1 MSARIV
7 KPVMVVLQASIVL
20 TVVGWIL
27 NVPGQLQISLFTE
40 QMLAAVLGL
49 SLALTFLSFPLSM
62 KVSGE
67 EAIALRALTGQENAP
82 GPIDFAL
89 AALSIICC
97 FYVAIRYPELIR
109 ELVARPWS
117 GVTIATIIVLLV
129 FEASR
134 RVTGMALVLIVLA
147 LCAHALLGWMLPE
160 MFASR
165 YVSMSRLMVYLGVDT
180 NALLGNTLQI
190 AVVVVVPFIIM
201 GQVLTRCGGSEFF
214 SDLAASL
221 MGQFRGGS
229 AKMAVVGSAFF
240 GMVSGSAVA
249 NVASVGT
256 ITIPLMKRNGFP
268 GPTAGAIEAVGST
281 GGQIAPPVMGAAAF
295 LMAEYLQVSYA
306 EVMIAAI
313 IPALLWYATLFF
325 QVDLESAKL
334 GIAGA
339 PRSQL
344 PSIGKVMREGGHF
357 LLPFVVLVAG
367 LLWLNW
373 EPEYA
378 ALMGTGVLIV
388 MVLIVPHKGK
398 RMSVREVLSAIVSSG
413 GAVVDIIAITAI
425 AGILIGAMNLTGVA
439 FSLTQQ
445 LIGVSGGSLPLLL
458 LITGLTAFV
467 LGLPLP
473 TVGVYVILATLAAP
487 ALVQAGISPMQAHM
501 FVLFNGLLGMVT
513 PPVALAAFAAAT
525 IAKADQWKTGW
536 VATRMSWC
544 CYLIPFLFAYTPAL
558 VMRGDPVSILLSLS
572 VTLLGILMGTMAV
585 VGFFTATIPALY
597 RIGYGMIALM
607 LLAQPAMFDGAVW
620 LNVAGVVAAAG
631 AIGREVLRGRAR
643 TKVMPGP
650 QGARN
655 PASP

>member
-1 MSARIV
+1 MSAKIV

-20 TVVGWIL
+20 IVVGWIL
-27 NVPGQLQISLFTE
+27 NIPGQLQISLFTE

-49 SLALTFLSFPLSM
+49 SLALTFLTFPLSM
-62 KVSGE
+62 KARGE
-67 EAIALRALTGQENAP
+67 EAIALKALTGEQDVA
-82 GPIDFAL
+82 GPVDLVL
-89 AALSIICC
+89 AALSLICC

-134 RVTGMALVLIVLA
+134 RVTGLALVLIVLV

-165 YVSMSRLMVYLGVDT
+165 YVSLSRLMVYLGVDT

-190 AVVVVVPFIIM
+190 AVIVVVPFIIM

-229 AKMAVVGSAFF
+229 AKIAVVGSAFF

-268 GPTAGAIEAVGST
+268 GHTAGAIEAVGST

-295 LMAEYLQVSYA
+295 LMAEYLQVPYA

-313 IPALLWYATLFF
+313 IPALLWYATLFM

-334 GIAGA
+334 GISGA

-357 LLPFVVLVAG
+357 LLPFVVLVSG
-367 LLWLNW
+367 LLWFNW

-378 ALMGTGVLIV
+378 ALMGTGALIL

-398 RMSVREVLSAIVSSG
+398 RMTIRDVLTALVASG
-413 GAVVDIIAITAI
+413 GAVVDIIAVTAI

-445 LIGVSGGSLPLLL
+445 LIGISGGNLPLLL
-458 LITGLTAFV
+458 LITGLAAFV

-487 ALVQAGISPMQAHM
+487 ALVQAGISPIQAHM

-536 VATRMSWC
+536 IATRMSWC

-558 VMRGDPVSILLSLS
+558 VMRGDPFSIVLSLS
-572 VTLLGILMGTMAV
+572 LALLGILIGTMAV
-585 VGFFTATIPALY
+585 VGFFTATIPPSY
-597 RIGYGMIALM
+597 RIPYGLIALM

-620 LNVAGVVAAAG
+620 LNVAGVAAAAA
-631 AIGREVLRGRAR
+631 AIAREILRGRSQP
-643 TKVMPGP
+643 KVTPGP
-650 QGARN
+650 QSARN
-655 PASP
+655 PATP

>member
-1 MSARIV
+1 MPAQIL
-7 KPVMVVLQASIVL
+7 KPVMAVLQAAIVL
-20 TVVGWIL
+20 IVVGWIF
-27 NVPGQLQISLFTE
+27 NVPGRFQIGLFTE

-49 SLALTFLSFPLSM
+49 SLALTFLMFPLSM
-62 KVSGE
+62 RETGE
-67 EAIALRALTGQENAP
+67 EAVAQRALSGEQAVA
-82 GPIDFAL
+82 GPVDWVL
-89 AALSIICC
+89 AALSLACC

-117 GVTIATIIVLLV
+117 GVIIASIIVLLV

-134 RVTGMALVLIVLA
+134 RVTGLALVIIVLV

-165 YVSMSRLMVYLGVDT
+165 YVTLSRLMVYLGVDT

-190 AVVVVVPFIIM
+190 AVIVVVPFIIM
-201 GQVLTRCGGSEFF
+201 GQVLTRCGGADFF
-214 SDLAASL
+214 SDLAACL

-229 AKMAVVGSAFF
+229 AKIAVVGSAFF

-256 ITIPLMKRNGFP
+256 ITIPLMKKSGFP
-268 GPTAGAIEAVGST
+268 GHTAGAIEAVGST
-281 GGQIAPPVMGAAAF
+281 GGQICPPVMGAAAF
-295 LMAEYLQVSYA
+295 LMAEYLQVPYA
-306 EVMIAAI
+306 EVMVAAI
-313 IPALLWYATLFF
+313 IPAFLWYATLFI

-334 GIAGA
+334 GIHGQ
-339 PRSQL
+339 PRSEL

-357 LLPFVVLVAG
+357 LIPFIVLVLG
-367 LLWLNW
+367 LLYLNW

-388 MVLIVPHKGK
+388 MVLVVPHKGR
-398 RMSVREVLSAIVSSG
+398 RMTVREVLSAVVASG
-413 GAVVDIIAITAI
+413 GAVVDIIAVTAI
-425 AGILIGAMNLTGVA
+425 AGILIGAMNLTGVT

-445 LIGVSGGSLPLLL
+445 LIGISGGSLPLLL
-458 LITGLTAFV
+458 LITGFAAFI

-487 ALVQAGISPMQAHM
+487 ALVQAGVSPMQAHM

-536 VATRMSWC
+536 IATRMSWC
-544 CYLIPFLFAYTPAL
+544 CYLIPFLFAYSPTL
-558 VMRGDPVSILLSLS
+558 IMRGDPLSILLSL
-572 VTLLGILMGTMAV
+572 TLALLGILMGTMAV
-585 VGFFTATIPALY
+585 VGFFTAPIPPAHRIAYAL
-597 RIGYGMIALM
+597 IALM
-607 LLAQPAMFDGAVW
+607 LLAQPAMFEGAVW
-620 LNVAGVVAAAG
+620 LNVTGVVLAAA
-631 AIGREVLRGRAR
+631 AIAREIARGRAR
-643 TKVMPGP
+643 PKVPSGEH
-650 QGARN
+650 GARN
-655 PASP
+655 PATP